1 MRASRYWV
9 CSAHSRSERVGKS
22 IGGRRAQWPSAALRN
37 GVSAGRVW
45 QPLGLQSGEGDPDR
59 EPTFACRAGAGQSVS
74 STMIGGGNTA
84 AAAAAA
90 DCAARGVP
98 RACNEPAARDP
109 HESSEDVIYT
119 AKIMVVSQG
128 QLLAGKYRVERVLG
142 QGGMGV
148 VLAARHVDLDED
160 VAIKLLLP
168 EAMASTEGVARFERE
183 ARAAVKIKS
192 EHVARVMDVGRLE
205 NGTPYMVMELLRG
218 LDLQALL
225 RERGPLPL
233 AEVADYLLQAGEAI
247 EEAHGLGI
255 VHRDL
260 KPPNLFFT
268 QRPDG
273 SSCIKVLDFGISK
286 LKADSGDQRMTA
298 TSAIMGSPLYMS
310 PEQLMS
316 ARDVDQR
323 TDIRALGVICFELLA
338 GTPPFVAETLPQ
350 LCMAISLHPP
360 AALRSYRPDLPVE
373 VESMVARC
381 LNKNPD
387 QRYAGVAQLAAELV
401 STLRSTRGVWPSG
414 SNVWLRRRA
423 SVRATLRPYS
433 DP

>member
-1 MRASRYWV
+1 M
-9 CSAHSRSERVGKS
+9 
-22 IGGRRAQWPSAALRN
+22 
-37 GVSAGRVW
+37 
-45 QPLGLQSGEGDPDR
+45 
-59 EPTFACRAGAGQSVS
+59 
-74 STMIGGGNTA
+74 
-84 AAAAAA
+84 
-90 DCAARGVP
+90 
-98 RACNEPAARDP
+98 
-109 HESSEDVIYT
+109 
-119 AKIMVVSQG
+119 
-128 QLLAGKYRVERVLG
+128 
-142 QGGMGV
+142 
-148 VLAARHVDLDED
+148 
-160 VAIKLLLP
+160 
-168 EAMASTEGVARFERE
+168 
-183 ARAAVKIKS
+183 
-192 EHVARVMDVGRLE
+192 
-205 NGTPYMVMELLRG
+205 
-218 LDLQALL
+218 
-225 RERGPLPL
+225 

-260 KPPNLFFT
+260 KPPDLFFT

-323 TDIRALGVICFELLA
+323 TDIWALGVICFELLA
-338 GTPPFVAETLPQ
+338 GIPPFVADTLPQ

-387 QRYAGVAQLAAELV
+387 QRYAGVAELAAELV
-401 STLRSTRGVWPSG
+401 KYAPQHARVSAERIERLAQAACIRSGNVAAILGPMGGQTMAEVPSDHEAVFQRATVTVAEFARTKATFSAKKLGFSFGVVALVALVALGGAAALLPGHSPAASSAAASAPSTLAATSPEGIEQAVKAPTPSLLLSASPPPSALVEPPPPGVASSVVTRPKGPERASSAAADANAGRTLKATPSG
-414 SNVWLRRRA
+414 KNAPRPKPVLISPPANTQ
-423 SVRATLRPYS
+423 SVFDDR
-433 DP
+433 